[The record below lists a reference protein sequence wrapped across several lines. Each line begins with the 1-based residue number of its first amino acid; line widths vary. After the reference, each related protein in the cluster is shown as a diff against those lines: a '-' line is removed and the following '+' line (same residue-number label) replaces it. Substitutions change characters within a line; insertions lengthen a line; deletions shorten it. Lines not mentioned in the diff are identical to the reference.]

1 MTNFCTSASLA
12 ARKLACR
19 NPRTSSLRFCRRG
32 KGFVTSHWPTE
43 KVPPARPAAEARAD
57 DLADRSHDAPCGA
70 EKLPPAYSKRS
81 GTKLPH
87 STRSGPAW
95 SPASSAAPLREVLE
109 GGSTITMDG
118 RLTSRPM
125 TLQEVEFDG
134 SLWFFAERGSTP
146 VEHITASPE
155 VNVGAGSGG
164 TWISLTGDAAVVE
177 DAAKKREL
185 WNSAVEAW
193 FPQGPDDDSV
203 VLIKVD
209 ADSAEYWDAPAAASR
224 RRSAS

>member
-1 MTNFCTSASLA
+1 MTDDHT
-12 ARKLACR
+12 RKVAEL
-19 NPRTSSLRFCRRG
+19 LKGERF
-32 KGFVTSHWPTE
+32 GFLT
-43 KVPPARPAAEARAD
+43 
-57 DLADRSHDAPCGA
+57 
-70 EKLPPAYSKRS
+70 
-81 GTKLPH
+81 
-87 STRSGPAW
+87 
-95 SPASSAAPLREVLE
+95 
-109 GGSTITMDG
+109 TITLDG

-155 VNVGAGSGG
+155 VNVGVGSGG
-164 TWISLTGDAAVVE
+164 SWVSLTGDAVVVE

-203 VLIKVD
+203 LLIKVQ
-209 ADSAEYWDAPAAASR
+209 ADSAEYWDSPGGRLATAFSFVKAKVTGERIDAGENEKVDL
-224 RRSAS
+224 